1 MKDNNIERTM
11 AGLFTHHLEKAVP
24 EGADLWP
31 VIRARLAERNFAT
44 ELRRRRGLY
53 WFGFHHVRIVST
65 IVGVLAV
72 VIGLYWGMIQPVSA
86 DAKEI
91 LKRAQDAQ
99 VLSTNSGIHTF
110 ILTQK
115 INEQSSLGEFQ
126 AEIKRWYQEP
136 GLWRVESGWTGT
148 GLTDEGTR
156 IAVSDGT
163 SEWIQQGDSVAI
175 NRATPQPETDDLTPW
190 GRDSA
195 GLTDVLN
202 QVGDLYASPNL
213 QGEETI
219 AGRPAY
225 VIDLG
230 LPNHFSNSAPELNN
244 GRRIIWVDKE
254 TFFLLKAV
262 QYSPTDGSVVGV
274 IEVTHIQYNIPIDP
288 GVFSFTPPPGAQV
301 HDFRSANDSPVPEPS
316 PSSLTNLAE
325 ARQKVSFSIF
335 IPTVVPAGLV
345 TEHLIIDEGPPT
357 FVKVDYRTKDGS
369 IGLSVLNGPAGSG
382 LAADPRKKG
391 ETIKLRGDILGH
403 FLNNEPQFGG
413 PILWWEE
420 AGSYVA
426 LSGPELNKTDL
437 VKIADSMSSTADIG
451 SQSYK

>member
-11 AGLFTHHLEKAVP
+11 TSLLTQHLEKAVP

-31 VIRARLAERNFAT
+31 GIRARLAERNFAT
-44 ELRRRRGLY
+44 ELQRRRGFY
-53 WFGFHHVRIVST
+53 GFGFHRVRVVSA

-72 VIGLYWGMIQPVSA
+72 VIGLSLWMIQPESV
-86 DAKEI
+86 DAQEI
-91 LKRAQDAQ
+91 LKRAQSAQ
-99 VLSTNSGIHTF
+99 ALSTNSGIRTF
-110 ILTQK
+110 TLTQK
-115 INEQSSLGEFQ
+115 IDEQSSSGEFQ
-126 AEIKRWYQEP
+126 AETKRWYQEP
-136 GLWRVESGWTGT
+136 GQWRVESGWTGT
-148 GLTDEGTR
+148 APTDGGTR
-156 IAVSDGT
+156 TVVSDGT
-163 SEWIQQGDSVAI
+163 SEWIQQGDSVTI

-190 GRDSA
+190 GRERA

-202 QVGDLYASPNL
+202 QVGDLYTSPKL

-230 LPNHFSNSAPELNN
+230 LPNRFSNSASELNN
-244 GRRIIWVDKE
+244 GRRVIWVDKE
-254 TFFLLKAV
+254 TFFLLMAV
-262 QYSPTDGSVVGV
+262 QYSPTDDSVVGV
-274 IEVTHIQYNIPIDP
+274 MEVTSIHYNISIDP

-301 HDFRSANDSPVPEPS
+301 HDLRSGNNSPLPKPN
-316 PSSLTNLAE
+316 PPSLTSLAE

-345 TEHLIIDEGPPT
+345 PEPPT
-357 FVKVDYRTKDGS
+357 LDEEAPAFVRVNYRTEDGS
-369 IGLSVLNGPAGSG
+369 TGLSVLNGPAGSG

-391 ETIKLRGDILGH
+391 ETIKLRDDILGH
-403 FLNNEPQFGG
+403 YLNIEPQFGG

-426 LSGPELNKTDL
+426 LSGPELNKTDF
-437 VKIADSMSSTADIG
+437 VKIAVSMSPTADRE
-451 SQSYK
+451 